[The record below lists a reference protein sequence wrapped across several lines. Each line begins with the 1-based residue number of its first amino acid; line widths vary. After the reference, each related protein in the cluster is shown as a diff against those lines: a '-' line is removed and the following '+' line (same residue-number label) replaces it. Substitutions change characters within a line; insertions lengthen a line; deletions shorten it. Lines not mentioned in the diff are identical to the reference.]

1 MLILHDVKHAVL
13 LLLKLLCS
21 IRFSFESLDDTIH
34 RFIKLQNEG
43 GVWGGGGGGGG
54 GVISLVGAA
63 TSIIFVTTEVLS

>member
-43 GVWGGGGGGGG
+43 G
-54 GVISLVGAA
+54 ISLVGAA
-63 TSIIFVTTEVLS
+63 TCIIFVTTEVLS